1 MAERFDNLDN
11 ADQFGFGKQL
21 DKRRSGINKPR
32 GSDVSESPS
41 TDGNTAGIPSRAF
54 TLDNLLSGDTYTATT
69 QVLPVVSAS
78 TELSLNY
85 DIAQN
90 LAFFG
95 SVYTRVSIAVDTVQD
110 GYPNGIIILQIIS
123 GTP

>member
-11 ADQFGFGKQL
+11 IGEFGFGP
-21 DKRRSGINKPR
+21 KRRDADNKKPV
-32 GSDVSESPS
+32 GNEDHPDSPD
-41 TDGNTAGIPSRAF
+41 TQGETEGIPSQPF
-54 TLDNLLSGDTYTATT
+54 TLDNLLSGGTYTASTT
-69 QVLPVVSAS
+69 VIPTVSAS

-85 DIAQN
+85 EMEQN

-95 SVYTRVSIAVDTVQD
+95 SVYTRVSIAVDSVRNE
-110 GYPNGIIILQIIS
+110 YPNGVIIAQIIT